1 MGKSSIKSR
10 KTSQIRKKNRKIQFT
25 RQVKNKEEEIA
36 DLQIQMHDFKKD
48 TYDAG
53 KKLIDEINK
62 CSREN
67 DNLVKWLKLYDEQ
80 LNNYQQ
86 EIYNL
91 NIKLYFSS
99 QQTPQQETSLS
110 QPQQSQQSQQSQQP
124 QQPQQ
129 QQQQTPTFKSLD
141 DYFRSQK

>member
-1 MGKSSIKSR
+1 MGKPSIKSR
-10 KTSQIRKKNRKIQFT
+10 KTSLIRKKNRKIQLT
-25 RQVKNKEEEIA
+25 RQIKNKEEEIT

-48 TYDAG
+48 TYNAG
-53 KKLIDEINK
+53 EKLIDELNK

-67 DNLVKWLKLYDEQ
+67 NNLVKWLKLYDEQ

-99 QQTPQQETSLS
+99 QQSPQQTPSLS
-110 QPQQSQQSQQSQQP
+110 QSQQP

-129 QQQQTPTFKSLD
+129 QQRPTFKSLD